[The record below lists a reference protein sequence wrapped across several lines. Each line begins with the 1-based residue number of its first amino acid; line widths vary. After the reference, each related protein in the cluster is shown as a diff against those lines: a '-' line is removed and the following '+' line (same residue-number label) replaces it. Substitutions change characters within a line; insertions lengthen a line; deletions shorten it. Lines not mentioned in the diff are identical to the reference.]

1 MMALGSQTSG
11 DIAEQVD
18 AWVAVNR
25 VLRANAPAIQQAWDG
40 LDIDQVFV
48 TGCGSVNYL
57 AQTLAPL
64 LQAATGV
71 ATSACPGAAFL
82 GLDSSPVAHP
92 ERTLLLT
99 ASRSGETTEMV
110 EAVKAFRASGGQA
123 VWCVTTRSQSS
134 LASLAD
140 HVVAVDEGF
149 EPSVVQ
155 TRSFSSLLAIGQGLI
170 EILGGVALP
179 EDADVQA
186 AGAAALE
193 QATQVVDGVESIDL
207 LERVIFLGT
216 HVSFGLAQEGQLL
229 MNEMALTDSSAHH
242 LLDFRHGPISMVD
255 RQTLTVALLDPSA
268 TPREVAVI
276 HDVAALGGPVI
287 TLSMGVIGS
296 DELPVVAVDPRLTGR
311 LSLLMP
317 VMQMLAHRRAVM
329 REIDPDRPRN
339 LSAVVILDG
348 AP

>member
-1 MMALGSQTSG
+1 MTALGSQTSG
-11 DIAEQVD
+11 DIAGQVD
-18 AWVAVNR
+18 AWIAVNR
-25 VLRANAPAIQQAWDG
+25 VLQAEAPGIKKAWEE
-40 LDIDQVFV
+40 LDVDEVYV

-71 ATSACPGAAFL
+71 AASACPGAAFL
-82 GLDSSPVAHP
+82 GSGPSPVAHP
-92 ERTLLLT
+92 ARTLLLT

-110 EAVKAFRASGGQA
+110 EAVKAFRDSGGRA

-134 LASLAD
+134 LAALAD
-140 HVVAVDEGF
+140 LVVAVDEGF

-170 EILGGVALP
+170 EIIGGTELPVEADLRVAG
-179 EDADVQA
+179 DGCIA
-186 AGAAALE
+186 
-193 QATQVVDGVESIDL
+193 QATRLVASLQGIEL

-216 HVSFGLAQEGQLL
+216 HESFGLAQEGQLL

-255 RQTLTVALLDPSA
+255 DRTLTVALLDPSA
-268 TPREVAVI
+268 TPREVAVLDDI
-276 HDVAALGGPVI
+276 ARLDGTII
-287 TLSMGVIGS
+287 TLSMGATGPP
-296 DELPVVAVDPRLTGR
+296 ELSVVDVDPGTTGR

-317 VMQMLAHRRAVM
+317 AMQMLAHRRAISRDV
-329 REIDPDRPRN
+329 DPDRPRH
-339 LSAVVILDG
+339 LSAVVILDP
-348 AP
+348 AS